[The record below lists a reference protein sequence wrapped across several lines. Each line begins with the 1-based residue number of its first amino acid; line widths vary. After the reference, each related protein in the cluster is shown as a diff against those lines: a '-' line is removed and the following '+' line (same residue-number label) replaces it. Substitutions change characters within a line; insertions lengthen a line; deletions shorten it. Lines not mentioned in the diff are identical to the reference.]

1 MALFKITFEVF
12 RLVGETNNTYQSPIP
27 RRLYDMANKTN
38 MVNATEISTGMER

>member
-12 RLVGETNNTYQSPIP
+12 RLVGETNNTYQSLIP